1 MDEEGKGFLD
11 EEASF
16 NAEEA
21 ARGEVRPG
29 DEPRLVEGQ
38 VTDRGEIVEICILA
52 ARLFQLLPGPAK
64 LLVLHLKLDLMDGEL
79 MNELLQVRPG
89 HESQFLGRFGE

>member
-1 MDEEGKGFLD
+1 MDEEGKRLLD

-29 DEPRLVEGQ
+29 DEPHLVEGE
-38 VTDRGEIVEICILA
+38 VTDRGEIVEIRIFTA
-52 ARLFQLLPGPAK
+52 
-64 LLVLHLKLDLMDGEL
+64 
-79 MNELLQVRPG
+79 
-89 HESQFLGRFGE
+89 